1 MRKRGAVYGKRLTFL
16 YNSPYEHVQYN
27 VSGPKISGPKFQVLS
42 VGVVLSQR
50 RTRVTGMKWAATLAN
65 VEPELGG

>member
-1 MRKRGAVYGKRLTFL
+1 MRSV
-16 YNSPYEHVQYN
+16 
-27 VSGPKISGPKFQVLS
+27 S